1 MKKKIDFEDLLK
13 RQEDSANKLK
23 EIQFG
28 EDPYFMICVL
38 DHWNAPDP
46 NAIFLDLGTLA
57 NHTEGHIIYQDINP
71 RDGDLDDAVT
81 WLQYHDG
88 LYFDSFFFE
97 TDCYEPEN
105 SHGCDG

>member
-38 DHWNAPDP
+38 DHWNAPDSYGRP
-46 NAIFLDLGTLA
+46 HHLLG
-57 NHTEGHIIYQDINP
+57 HQSKG
-71 RDGDLDDAVT
+71 R
-81 WLQYHDG
+81 
-88 LYFDSFFFE
+88 
-97 TDCYEPEN
+97 
-105 SHGCDG
+105 